1 MKSNPKR
8 LISLLALSI
17 IVLSAFIVWSISE
30 SEASYKEPQEALLAE
45 NEDLVL
51 IPAYVTQDEA
61 LFFFIRNET
70 SLGAAKVYKNLW
82 GWKSDFLT
90 WGPFNSIT
98 TGEKIGGY
106 QIHGDEVIFGL
117 MQKGDE
123 RVVMLN
129 NTPAPAIPLEL
140 SLPDEI
146 DNEHLSDLSLWYFET
161 DELANESSLTL
172 VERNTNEEIDTLHIP
187 PY

>member
-1 MKSNPKR
+1 MKNNPKR
-8 LISLLALSI
+8 LISLIALSL
-17 IVLSAFIVWSISE
+17 IVLSAIVIWSISE
-30 SEASYKEPQEALLAE
+30 SEASYEEPQEALLAE

-117 MQKGDE
+117 MEKGDK

-146 DNEHLSDLSLWYFET
+146 ENDHLSDLSLWYFET